1 MTQCKKL
8 TDSEREYS
16 LKTECRHT
24 YRVRLSRSSSSSCR
38 SLWCPLFKSRIDW
51 CRVCRCRSETSM
63 SSKNRTAS
71 PSPWGA
77 EEFHSLCQQHSYRF
91 VADIH
96 YDHILTISRCRA
108 SYTNT
113 YLQSSHRWI
122 FPLLFYLPHI
132 CISGYHLL
140 CSKWSAN
147 VLTWLHSLQC
157 GPLLFPVL
165 SRVATFHFPNP
176 GWGSLPLPAL
186 SPSIEVG
193 PLYSSWG
200 VWGAL

>member
-1 MTQCKKL
+1 M
-8 TDSEREYS
+8 
-16 LKTECRHT
+16 
-24 YRVRLSRSSSSSCR
+24 RLSRSSSSSCR

-51 CRVCRCRSETSM
+51 CKVCRCRSETSM

-77 EEFHSLCQQHSYRF
+77 EEYHSLCQHLLIQICSRYTLWPHINNILLSCF
-91 VADIH
+91 IH
-96 YDHILTISRCRA
+96 KQL
-108 SYTNT
+108 
-113 YLQSSHRWI
+113 LQSSHRWI

-140 CSKWSAN
+140 CSKRSAN

-165 SRVATFHFPNP
+165 SRVATFSLSQSGMGVPSPPCSLPFHRSRSPLFKL
-176 GWGSLPLPAL
+176 GSLGSVVSPPAG
-186 SPSIEVG
+186 SRGRAPTKVDFSTFMQIC
-193 PLYSSWG
+193 S
-200 VWGAL
+200 